1 MHNAILTLLSV
12 VFLGLTALLIRP
24 QLAAR
29 FGRNVPPR
37 RKLILPFAAC
47 LILVAVLD
55 NATPH
60 HSSDDGDSNTGTSES
75 TLVGKWNCISPDHPG
90 APEEVDEFSQTNF
103 SLENGEVW
111 GSYRLAGSRM
121 LLNVNFRASNTGQ
134 IITSSN
140 TGTISQLDASHLVY
154 TIYFRHSQQ
163 TESCTRA

>member
-12 VFLGLTALLIRP
+12 VFLGLIALLIRP

-29 FGRNVPPR
+29 FGRSVPSR
-37 RKLILPFAAC
+37 RKLLFPFAAC

-60 HSSDDGDSNTGTSES
+60 HSSEDGDANTGTGEL
-75 TLVGKWNCISPDHPG
+75 TLVGKWHCISPDHPG

-103 SLENGEVW
+103 SFENGEVW
-111 GSYRLAGSRM
+111 GSYRLAGSSM
-121 LLNVNFRASNTGQ
+121 VLDANFRASNTGQ

-154 TIYFRHSQQ
+154 TIYFQHSQQ